1 MSDSVGVT
9 YRVDEKPEVFFDY
22 VSITT
27 HVERWT
33 DDRALADR
41 TVDAIRGFIRSLGA
55 LPHRGTLRDDLRPG
69 LHIAP
74 FKKRTAVAFVVDDAA
89 RTVTVLRVFYG
100 GQDYEAVLRR

>member
-1 MSDSVGVT
+1 MSDSLSSSS
-9 YRVDEKPEVFFDY
+9 RVDEKPEVFFDY
-22 VSITT
+22 VAIAT

-33 DDRALADR
+33 EDRVLADR

-69 LHIAP
+69 LRIAP
-74 FKKRTAVAFVVDDAA
+74 FKKRTAVAFVVDDVA